1 MIIGHEQCSVG
12 PHLYDGHSALRQAG
26 CGRTRVS
33 QYLKADGVAMS
44 FVKKLFRNEIK
55 RRARDIYERKKN
67 EDIENR
73 RLYKNSMFSHAVGS
87 IHTDRCVVL
96 PDRTELLRKI
106 FSGGVVAEI
115 GVAFGDY
122 TAEIMSINKPS
133 RLHLVDAWDSERYQA
148 GLQSIKDKF
157 ASEIGAGSVVI
168 NQGYSTDVLE
178 TFPDGYFDW
187 VYIDTDHSYETT
199 YKELILSSRKV
210 KRGGQIAGHDFCT
223 GNVVKP
229 VPYGVIE
236 ACNRFCVE
244 EGWRYQYLAM
254 ASGGHMSFSLISLD
268 A

>member
-1 MIIGHEQCSVG
+1 MLKVLSKARLQEKIRTYHQDRQDADITRRRKYKSLMYSPELQSV
-12 PHLYDGHSALRQAG
+12 HTEG
-26 CGRTRVS
+26 CTLLPSRTDLLNRLPMS
-33 QYLKADGVAMS
+33 GVA
-44 FVKKLFRNEIK
+44 
-55 RRARDIYERKKN
+55 
-67 EDIENR
+67 
-73 RLYKNSMFSHAVGS
+73 
-87 IHTDRCVVL
+87 
-96 PDRTELLRKI
+96 
-106 FSGGVVAEI
+106 AEI
-115 GVAFGDY
+115 GVAFGNY
-122 TAEIMSINKPS
+122 TAEIVSINKPS

-148 GLQSIKDKF
+148 GLQSIKKKF
-157 ASEIGAGSVVI
+157 ASEITAGAVVI
-168 NQGYSTDVLE
+168 DQGYSTDVLE
-178 TFPDGYFDW
+178 KFPDGYFDW

>member
-1 MIIGHEQCSVG
+1 M
-12 PHLYDGHSALRQAG
+12 
-26 CGRTRVS
+26 
-33 QYLKADGVAMS
+33 LKVLSKARL
-44 FVKKLFRNEIK
+44 KK
-55 RRARDIYERKKN
+55 
-67 EDIENR
+67 ENR
-73 RLYKNSMFSHAVGS
+73 TYYQDRQEADVSWRRKYKNSMYSPDLQA
-87 IHTDRCVVL
+87 IHTDGCAVL
-96 PDRTELLRKI
+96 PSRTELLRCLLA
-106 FSGGVVAEI
+106 GGVAAEI

-122 TAEIMSINKPS
+122 TAEIVSINKPS

-148 GLQSIKDKF
+148 GLQSIKVKF
-157 ASEIGAGSVVI
+157 ASEITAGAVVI
-168 NQGYSTDVLE
+168 DQGYSTDVLE
-178 TFPDGYFDW
+178 KFPDGYFDW